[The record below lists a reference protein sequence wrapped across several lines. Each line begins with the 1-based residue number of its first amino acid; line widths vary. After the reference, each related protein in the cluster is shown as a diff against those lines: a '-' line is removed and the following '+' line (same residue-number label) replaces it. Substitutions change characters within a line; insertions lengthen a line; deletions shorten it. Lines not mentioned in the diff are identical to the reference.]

1 MRLLLTGAKGFVAP
15 HVAGAARARFGD
27 GVEIFGADLADGA
40 HPDIG
45 AIHGMDLT
53 DPAAVQDFFARHRPT
68 HVVHLGGVSAP
79 PAVDADP
86 ELAWNVN
93 LLGTLRCARALFAL
107 APDGVFVFA
116 GSAQVY
122 GEAQGI
128 EGALTEEAPLA
139 PLGEYAAT
147 KAAADVALGALARRG
162 LNVVRF
168 RPFNHTGP
176 GQSEDFVV
184 ARFAGQI
191 ARIEAGL
198 QPPELRVG
206 NLEARRDFLDVRDV
220 ADAYV
225 AALAQPVERGVFNLA
240 SGRAESIG
248 WILRYLVG
256 LAARPVT
263 VESDP
268 ALWRANDAKLLIG
281 DSSHARAALGW
292 RPTRTLEQTLAD
304 VLAHA
309 RAMA

>member
-1 MRLLLTGAKGFVAP
+1 MRLLLTGASGFVAP
-15 HVAGAARARFGD
+15 HVARAARARFGD
-27 GVEIFGADLADGA
+27 DIEIIGAALADGA
-40 HPDIG
+40 HADIG
-45 AIHGMDLT
+45 AIHGMDLGDT
-53 DPAAVQDFFARHRPT
+53 GAVQNVFAACRPT
-68 HVVHLGGVSAP
+68 HVIHLGGVSAP
-79 PAVDADP
+79 PAVEADP

-93 LLGTLRCARALFAL
+93 VLGALRCARALFAGS
-107 APDGVFVFA
+107 PEGVFVFA

-122 GEAQGI
+122 GDAQGVD
-128 EGALTEEAPLA
+128 GALTEDAPLA

-147 KAAADVALGALARRG
+147 KAAADVALGALSRRG

-176 GQSEDFVV
+176 GQTEDFVV

-198 QPPELRVG
+198 QAPVLRVG

-225 AALAQPVERGVFNLA
+225 AALAQPAAGGVFNLA

-248 WILRYLVG
+248 WILRHLVG
-256 LAARPVT
+256 LARMPVT
-263 VESDP
+263 VETDP
-268 ALWRANDAKLLIG
+268 ALWRANDARLLIG
-281 DSSHARAALGW
+281 DAARARAVLDW

-304 VLAHA
+304 VLEHA
-309 RAMA
+309 RLSV